1 MIAYLSG
8 GMENAIDEGADW
20 RNDITIWLRDNLGHS
35 VINPVLESQKMVK
48 EHNAQAYRTW
58 KKNDPKKFKKFIRL
72 LIDHDIKSVISHA
85 DYLIVLWDSSVL
97 KGGGTHGE
105 VTLAYWTGKPIF
117 LVNKVPADDFSAW
130 ISSCS
135 SKIFL
140 SLNLS
145 FLIPLISI
153 ISITFAF
160 LLIDLRG
167 FSRKLSISS
176 PTQKIISAFSIALAL
191 LGLRLKLCG
200 ELDPSTIIDGL
211 PTPSIT

>member
-20 RNDITIWLRDNLGHS
+20 RNDITIWLKDNLGHS

-117 LVNKVPADDFSAW
+117 LVNKIPADDFSAW

-135 SKIFL
+135 SKIYG
-140 SLNLS
+140 S
-145 FLIPLISI
+145 FDQLK
-153 ISITFAF
+153 
-160 LLIDLRG
+160 IDLL
-167 FSRKLSISS
+167 SQYKL
-176 PTQKIISAFSIALAL
+176 
-191 LGLRLKLCG
+191 
-200 ELDPSTIIDGL
+200 EE
-211 PTPSIT
+211 

>member
-8 GMENAIDEGADW
+8 GMENAIAEGADW

-117 LVNKVPADDFSAW
+117 LVNKIPADDFSAW

-135 SKIFL
+135 SKIYGSFDELKIELL
-140 SLNLS
+140 SQY
-145 FLIPLISI
+145 
-153 ISITFAF
+153 
-160 LLIDLRG
+160 
-167 FSRKLSISS
+167 KL
-176 PTQKIISAFSIALAL
+176 
-191 LGLRLKLCG
+191 
-200 ELDPSTIIDGL
+200 EE
-211 PTPSIT
+211 